1 MFRPA
6 SLFALAAAGFLTG
19 CQDHKTYKQKSGSM
33 APTILQNENVFVDE
47 TAYKAGPP
55 QRWDI
60 VLFTPPEK
68 ALAGEEGAGQQWA
81 FRVIG
86 VPGDVITVES
96 SALFVNSRRASYQY
110 GNAKGTYPPA
120 DNSAAGPSYPL
131 TVPEGMYFVCG
142 DSPRA
147 NDSRRWGLLPGEAI
161 RGKVIGK

>member
-1 MFRPA
+1 MFRLA
-6 SLFALAAAGFLTG
+6 SLFAIFAAGLLTG
-19 CQDHKTYKQKSGSM
+19 CQDHRTYKQLSGSM
-33 APTILQNENVFVDE
+33 APTILPNENVFVDE
-47 TAYKAGPP
+47 SAYQTQPP

-60 VLFTPPEK
+60 VLFTPPTK
-68 ALAGEEGAGQQWA
+68 ALGAGEKTDSQWT
-81 FRVIG
+81 FRIIG

-120 DNSAAGPSYPL
+120 DNAGAGPTYPL

-147 NDSRRWGLLPGEAI
+147 NDSRRWGLLPAGAI